1 MVAGCGLLI
10 FRLHDCR
17 SLKAKRSIV
26 KSIVAQIRNNF
37 NASVAE
43 VDSNDVYERAEI
55 GVSMVGNDRA
65 LINSKMDKLFNMA
78 DELGLAQ
85 LTDTQMEIISL

>member
-1 MVAGCGLLI
+1 
-10 FRLHDCR
+10 
-17 SLKAKRSIV
+17 
-26 KSIVAQIRNNF
+26 
-37 NASVAE
+37 
-43 VDSNDVYERAEI
+43 
-55 GVSMVGNDRA
+55 MVGNDRA